1 MNSAFSIWTP
11 PCGPD
16 AYSTGSSEPQHR
28 TLFRSRRRLV
38 RRLENRLSCHHGTLL
53 RTRLSLR
60 LHGLP
65 PAGPV
70 RFADEQGGT
79 AFDQLRDI
87 RESHDRFITCL
98 KKLKRSLKNR
108 RVRHFRRGAPR
119 SAPPLRRSGRPACPG
134 GIPPCP
140 PERHRRMQDIRD
152 IHIPAPA
159 FQHLFSAPFLVFFR
173 IRVNLKKNSVS

>member
-134 GIPPCP
+134 GIPPAL
-140 PERHRRMQDIRD
+140 RRDTGACRTSGTFIFRLQHFNIFF
-152 IHIPAPA
+152 P
-159 FQHLFSAPFLVFFR
+159 HLFLFFSA
-173 IRVNLKKNSVS
+173 SVLI